1 MAQFVKGKSGNPAGR
16 PAVPPEVREAAKAK
30 TVEAIETLALIMRD
44 DKAPAAA
51 RVSAA
56 TALLD
61 RGHGRPAQ
69 AVQIDDKRRD
79 VSDMTSAEL
88 VAFLRCAG
96 HTPGSGEADEL
107 TDVEPVGSA

>member
-1 MAQFVKGKSGNPAGR
+1 MAQFVKGQSGNPAGR
-16 PAVPPEVREAAKAK
+16 PPVSPEVREAAKAK

-69 AVQIDDKRRD
+69 SVQVDDRRRD
-79 VSDMTSAEL
+79 VSDMSTEEL
-88 VAFLRCAG
+88 MAVMKRMDARPAG
-96 HTPGSGEADEL
+96 DDLDG
-107 TDVEPVGSA
+107 VETVGSA

>member
-1 MAQFVKGKSGNPAGR
+1 MAQFVKGQSGNPAGR
-16 PAVPPEVREAAKAK
+16 PPVPPEVREAAKAK
-30 TVEAIETLALIMRD
+30 TVEAIETLASIMRD

-69 AVQIDDKRRD
+69 SVQVDDRRRD
-79 VSDMTSAEL
+79 VSDMT
-88 VAFLRCAG
+88 
-96 HTPGSGEADEL
+96 TDEL
-107 TDVEPVGSA
+107 IAVMKRMDARPAGDLDGVETVGSA